1 MYKDIHCTVC
11 SSKNTGHNPNVYQY
25 GLGEINDHTVTMME
39 CYAAIKRM
47 RQMGENAQDILLN
60 KNSKLQES
68 V

>member
-1 MYKDIHCTVC
+1 MAK
-11 SSKNTGHNPNVYQY
+11 TGGNDNVYQQ

-47 RQMGENAQDILLN
+47 RQMGENVQDILLN